1 MPDVRLLALAP
12 GDVDADGELLVGW
25 AQATIPGQPYQAW
38 VDQASAV
45 LTSLIN
51 WFESSAIDEVVIL
64 DKTVANYE
72 PERLPTEF
80 IGAVQFLCDQAVV
93 PLVRRGPGCRTVV
106 VPALKARKVTPLETP
121 SKAGTEAQILAWFE
135 INHAKIEADRLAAQA
150 K

>member
-12 GDVDADGELLVGW
+12 DGPDADGELVVGW

-38 VDQASAV
+38 VDSARDVYISLVNWIGQA
-45 LTSLIN
+45 
-51 WFESSAIDEVVIL
+51 AIDEVVIL

-80 IGAVQFLCDQAVV
+80 IGAVQYLCNEGGI

-106 VPALKARKVTPLETP
+106 VPALKARRVTPLETP

-135 INHAKIEADRLAAQA
+135 INHAKIEAERKA
-150 K
+150 KA

>member
-25 AQATIPGQPYQAW
+25 AQALIPGSPYAAW
-38 VDQASAV
+38 VDPARDVYVSLV
-45 LTSLIN
+45 NWIGTSSL
-51 WFESSAIDEVVIL
+51 DQVVIL

-80 IGAVQFLCDQAVV
+80 IGVVQFLCDAAEI

-106 VPALKARKVTPLETP
+106 VPALKARRVTPLEVP
-121 SKAGTEAQILAWFE
+121 NRAGTEAQILAWFE
-135 INHAKIEADRLAAQA
+135 INHAKIEDERKA
-150 K
+150 KA